1 MVNAFVVCNTQYM
14 ITSLDAI
21 RENGV
26 EIDKEDIQSLSPV
39 GHEHINIVHLLE
51 EVENRA
57 LRSLIKIEE
66 S

>member
-1 MVNAFVVCNTQYM
+1 M